1 MKLDTSGGMKYDE
14 ITPVINFIIFIEA
27 TIAR

>member
-14 ITPVINFIIFIEA
+14 ITLVINFIIFIEA